1 MSFTGRCQ
9 CCAVKFNVDSQT
21 PLKAISCNC
30 SHCRRKGFLLSFF
43 PAGQFTLIQGGE
55 SLRPY
60 KFNTHKINHRFC
72 ETCGSEPFAEG
83 DNPDGSAVYAVNL
96 RFVPSLDRDWLELQ
110 HFDGAQDRK
119 RTRL

>member
-1 MSFTGRCQ
+1 MSFTGSGHCG
-9 CCAVKFNVDSQT
+9 AVKFNVDAQP

-55 SLRPY
+55 SLRSY

-72 ETCGSEPFAEG
+72 ERSEEHTSELQSLMR
-83 DNPDGSAVYAVNL
+83 NSYAVFCLKKKTQKQNN
-96 RFVPSLDRDWLELQ
+96 DY
-110 HFDGAQDRK
+110 
-119 RTRL
+119 TN